1 MAHPVAAA
9 TRLEKVAPDL
19 VSQMLRR
26 CGRARLRVAG
36 TSMLPAIRPS
46 DVLLVRTAD
55 ITVVTPGD
63 VVLFE
68 AGQRLFAHRVIRT
81 ASRGGRPVLITRGDM
96 HWDDDAVVS
105 AAQLLG
111 RVEGQLRN
119 GAAMAPRVAPR
130 RGSGGRMSRLRFECL
145 CRVRRCAHSMRALSA
160 ERIVSRLCLF
170 GRTPKPLR
178 RPAEHPMDVCERQH
192 QGGPARVD

>member
-1 MAHPVAAA
+1 MAGAVVAAA
-9 TRLEKVAPDL
+9 RLEKVAPEL

-26 CGRARLRVAG
+26 CGRAHLRVAG

-46 DVLLVRTAD
+46 DVLLIRTAD
-55 ITVVTPGD
+55 ITMVTPGD

-68 AGQRLFAHRVIRT
+68 AGQRLFAHRVIRS
-81 ASRGGRPVLITRGDM
+81 ASRGDQPVLITRGDM
-96 HWDDDAVVS
+96 HWYDDAVVS

-111 RVEGQLRN
+111 RVEGQWRN
-119 GAAMAPRVAPR
+119 GAAVAPR
-130 RGSGGRMSRLRFECL
+130 FAPPRRSVGRISRLGFECL
-145 CRVRRCAHSMRALSA
+145 CSVRRCAHSMRALSA
-160 ERIVSRLCLF
+160 ERVVNRLCLF

-178 RPAEHPMDVCERQH
+178 RPAQHPMDVRERQH